1 LPAFRALAPKAPR
14 QGCGRK
20 AESRRTIIYLF
31 LTTYYKNRNDP
42 KSEAKQMKR
51 VRYIV
56 QETFLSDCQD
66 ARKERLQ
73 KLLADYLQSL
83 EERILQADAW
93 E

>member
-1 LPAFRALAPKAPR
+1 
-14 QGCGRK
+14 
-20 AESRRTIIYLF
+20 
-31 LTTYYKNRNDP
+31 
-42 KSEAKQMKR
+42 MKR